1 MKHQWLRT
9 RTAITLA
16 FASVVLLVSTA
27 HTAPPSITTQ
37 MYNNQHTGWN
47 NQETQLNIA
56 NVKTNFKLLFKD
68 KTVGQTY
75 SQPLYI
81 PALNLG
87 RLGTHNVIFVA
98 TENNL
103 VYAFDA
109 DRARG
114 PLWTAKL
121 TPVGETL
128 QVTADYDNFRIPQ
141 MGVTGTP
148 VIDATT
154 GTLYAVAASKTT
166 AASPVYHQRL
176 HALDITTGK
185 ERANSP
191 VDIVASFPGTGGT
204 TDGDGHEVF
213 SPVVQFNR
221 SALTLFQNN
230 IYTAWSAHED
240 NGNYQGWVIAY
251 DKTSLQQTAVFDDSP
266 NIPPAANGNGGGS
279 IWQASIGMVADDASI
294 YAVTSNGPFDI
305 NTGGADWGD
314 SALRLGPTLNV
325 ADSFTPCNQQELGD
339 FDVDLGSGGP
349 MILPD
354 QTSGPTKLLTFA
366 GKEGSIYLIDRT
378 AMGGYTPTTVCTP
391 GTPCNTQCSNN
402 VINELWRIIG
412 ATPVTSSDGANRDA
426 YWGAPAYFKDSNGRQ
441 YVYYT
446 GDYSPVAEFDLANG
460 TLTPGL
466 NGSSKPNQ
474 TPGSTYNF
482 AHGGTIP
489 VISSDSNGDGTSAIL
504 WAIRRALPPSDGAG
518 PITLDAYS
526 ATDLT
531 QQIVYDIPAG
541 SWPYHNDAFL
551 IPTVANGKVYV
562 FSAGELDVFGV
573 SSTTPGGTGAIRIGR
588 RLNFGKVTVNSTRT
602 RTFTIHNA
610 GTGDLHVSL
619 AAQDPFLVPGTR
631 NVNLARGQ
639 TSPPIS
645 VEFSPTAAGPVSQ
658 PLTINC
664 DDPKNPTPSFTL
676 EGTGK

>member
-1 MKHQWLRT
+1 MKQYMLHICNAMWP
-9 RTAITLA
+9 ALA
-16 FASVVLLVSTA
+16 AVFFLVSA
-27 HTAPPSITTQ
+27 SQAAPPSITTQ

-68 KTVGQTY
+68 KAAGQTY
-75 SQPLYI
+75 SQPLYV
-81 PALNLG
+81 PALNMG

-121 TPVGETL
+121 TPSGETL
-128 QVTADYDNFRIPQ
+128 QVTADYDNTRIPQ

-204 TDGDGHEVF
+204 TDGNGHELF
-213 SPVVQFNR
+213 SPVIEFNR
-221 SALTLFQNN
+221 SALTLFGTN

-251 DKTSLQQTAVFDDSP
+251 DKNSLQQTAVFDDSP
-266 NIPPAANGNGGGS
+266 NIPPTANGNGGGS
-279 IWQASIGMVADDASI
+279 IWQASMGLVADDASV

-305 NTGGADWGD
+305 NTGGSDWGD
-314 SALRLGPTLNV
+314 TALRLGPTLNV

-349 MILPD
+349 MVLPD

-378 AMGGYTPTTVCTP
+378 AMGGYMATTVCTP
-391 GTPCNTQCSNN
+391 GLPCNTQCTNN
-402 VINELWRIIG
+402 VVQELWRVIG

-426 YWGAPAYFKDSNGRQ
+426 YWGAPAYFQDSTGRQ

-446 GDYSPVAEFDLANG
+446 GDYSPVVEFDLANG

-466 NGSSKPNQ
+466 NGSGNPNQ

-482 AHGGTIP
+482 PHGGTIP
-489 VISSDSNGDGTSAIL
+489 VISSNGGDPSTAIL
-504 WAIRRALPPSDGAG
+504 WAVRHPEPPSSG
-518 PITLDAYS
+518 PGPLTLDAYS

-531 QQIVYDIPAG
+531 NQIVFDIPAG
-541 SWPYHNDAFL
+541 TWNYQNDPWL
-551 IPTVANGKVYV
+551 IPTIANGKVYV
-562 FSAGELDVFGV
+562 FSGSELEVFGI
-573 SSTTPGGTGAIRIGR
+573 SSTVAGGSGSIRIGK
-588 RLNFGKVTVNSTRT
+588 RLNFGKVTVNSTKT
-602 RTFTIHNA
+602 GNITIHNA
-610 GTGDLHVSL
+610 GNADLHVSMIS
-619 AAQDPFLVPGTR
+619 AQSPFQVLGTGTL
-631 NVNLARGQ
+631 NVTRG
-639 TSPPIS
+639 TSQSFS
-645 VEFSPTAAGPVSQ
+645 VQFMPLSTGLVSQ